1 MDSVSYITSTTLDEK
16 LPSSL
21 IAVDEM
27 LTLYLNFLDNA
38 SFLVGSKWHT
48 QPKEKPIISQPPLFS
63 IKIPTQGTAF
73 QYKTPAPGLKKRN
86 KIPIPQHNLPTQMPR
101 YQ

>member
-16 LPSSL
+16 SPSSL

-27 LTLYLNFLDNA
+27 LTLYLNFLNNA

-48 QPKEKPIISQPPLFS
+48 QPKEKPIISQPLFS
-63 IKIPTQGTAF
+63 IKIPAPGTAF
-73 QYKTPAPGLKKRN
+73 QYKTPAPGLKKLN
-86 KIPIPQHNLPTQMPR
+86 KIPTPGHNLPTQMSR